1 MNFHPKQGSMR
12 GDAWMNLSVSE
23 LSQLS
28 RAELQKLWSELTKAA
43 APTRISQELLLR
55 AVAFR
60 IQEAR
65 FGGLERS
72 CQERLNQATSP
83 VQKRS
88 PSRALKPGTKLI
100 RQWQG
105 QTYEVACLSEGKFL
119 FQGETYSSLSV
130 IAEVITGAHWSGPRF
145 FGLKPEKRRNSDG

>member
-1 MNFHPKQGSMR
+1 MNFHLRQDATR
-12 GDAWMNLSVSE
+12 GDALINMSVSE

-28 RAELQKLWSELTKAA
+28 RAELQKLWTELTKAA
-43 APTRISQELLLR
+43 APSGISQELLLR

-60 IQEAR
+60 IQELR
-65 FGGLERS
+65 FGGLDRG
-72 CQERLNQATSP
+72 CQERLNQTVSP

-88 PSRALKPGTKLI
+88 PSRVLKPGTKLI

-105 QTYEVACLSEGKFL
+105 QTYEVACLSDGKFS
-119 FQGETYSSLSV
+119 FQGKTYSSLSV

-145 FGLKPEKRRNSDG
+145 FVLKPEKRRNADG

>member
-1 MNFHPKQGSMR
+1 MNFHPKQDAMR
-12 GDAWMNLSVSE
+12 GDALINMSISE

-28 RAELQKLWSELTKAA
+28 RAELQRLWAELAKAP
-43 APTRISQELLLR
+43 APPGISQELLLR

-65 FGGLERS
+65 FGGLDRG
-72 CQERLNQATSP
+72 CHERLSRFASP

-88 PSRALKPGTKLI
+88 PGRVLKPGTKLI

-105 QTYEVACLSEGKFL
+105 QTYEVACLSDGKFS
-119 FQGETYSSLSV
+119 FQGKTYSSLSV

-145 FGLKPEKRRNSDG
+145 FGLKPVKWRNSDG

>member
-1 MNFHPKQGSMR
+1 MNFHPKQDAMR
-12 GDAWMNLSVSE
+12 GDALINMSISE

-28 RAELQKLWSELTKAA
+28 RAELQRLWAELAKAP
-43 APTRISQELLLR
+43 APPGISQELLLR

-65 FGGLERS
+65 FGGLDRG
-72 CQERLNQATSP
+72 CQERLGQVASP
-83 VQKRS
+83 PQKRS
-88 PSRALKPGTKLI
+88 PCRVLKPGTKLI

-105 QTYEVACLSEGKFL
+105 KTYEVACLNDGKFS
-119 FQGETYSSLSV
+119 FQCKTYSSLSV

>member
-1 MNFHPKQGSMR
+1 MNFHLRQDAMR
-12 GDAWMNLSVSE
+12 GDAWINVSVSE

-28 RAELQKLWSELTKAA
+28 RAELQKLWAELAKAP
-43 APTRISQELLLR
+43 APTGISQELLLR

-65 FGGLERS
+65 FGGLDRS
-72 CQERLNQATSP
+72 CQERLSQFASP

-88 PSRALKPGTKLI
+88 LGRVLKPGTKLI

-105 QTYEVACLSEGKFL
+105 QTYEVTCLSDGKFS
-119 FQGETYSSLSV
+119 FQGKTYSSLSV

-145 FGLKPEKRRNSDG
+145 FGLKPEKRGKSNG

>member
-1 MNFHPKQGSMR
+1 MNFQPKHDATR
-12 GDAWMNLSVSE
+12 GDALINMSVSE

-28 RAELQKLWSELTKAA
+28 RAELQKLWTELTKAA
-43 APTRISQELLLR
+43 APSGISQELLLR

-65 FGGLERS
+65 FGGLDRS
-72 CQERLNQATSP
+72 CQERVNQTVSP

-88 PSRALKPGTKLI
+88 PSRVLKPGTKLI

-105 QTYEVACLSEGKFL
+105 QTYEVACLSDGKFS
-119 FQGETYSSLSV
+119 FQGKTYSSLSV
-130 IAEVITGAHWSGPRF
+130 IAEVITGAHGSGPRF
-145 FGLKPEKRRNSDG
+145 FGLKPEKRRNSNG

>member
-1 MNFHPKQGSMR
+1 MNFHPKQDAMR
-12 GDAWMNLSVSE
+12 GDALINMSISE

-28 RAELQKLWSELTKAA
+28 RAELQRLWAELAKAP
-43 APTRISQELLLR
+43 APPGISQELLLR

-60 IQEAR
+60 IQELR
-65 FGGLERS
+65 FGGLDRG
-72 CQERLNQATSP
+72 CQERLNQTVSP

-88 PSRALKPGTKLI
+88 PNRVLKPGTKLI

-105 QTYEVACLSEGKFL
+105 QTHVVACMNDAKFS
-119 FQGETYSSLSV
+119 FQGKTYSSLSV

-145 FGLKPEKRRNSDG
+145 FGLKPEKRRNSNG

>member
-1 MNFHPKQGSMR
+1 MNLHLRQDAMR
-12 GDAWMNLSVSE
+12 GDAWISMSASE

-28 RAELQKLWSELTKAA
+28 RAELQTLWAELTKAP
-43 APTRISQELLLR
+43 APTGISQELLLR
-55 AVAFR
+55 AIAFR

-65 FGGLERS
+65 FGGLDRG
-72 CQERLNQATSP
+72 CQERLGQVASP
-83 VQKRS
+83 PQKRS
-88 PSRALKPGTKLI
+88 PCRVLKPGTKLI

-105 QTYEVACLSEGKFL
+105 KTYEVACLNDGKFS
-119 FQGETYSSLSV
+119 FQCKTYSSLSV

>member
-1 MNFHPKQGSMR
+1 MNFHLRQDATR
-12 GDAWMNLSVSE
+12 GDALINMSVSE

-28 RAELQKLWSELTKAA
+28 RAELQKLWAELTKAP
-43 APTRISQELLLR
+43 APTGISQELLLR

-60 IQEAR
+60 IQELR
-65 FGGLERS
+65 FGGLDRG
-72 CQERLNQATSP
+72 CQERLNQTVSP

-88 PSRALKPGTKLI
+88 PSRVLKPGTKLI

-105 QTYEVACLSEGKFL
+105 QTYEVTCLSDGKFS
-119 FQGETYSSLSV
+119 FQGKTYSSLSV

-145 FGLKPEKRRNSDG
+145 FGLKPVKWRNADG